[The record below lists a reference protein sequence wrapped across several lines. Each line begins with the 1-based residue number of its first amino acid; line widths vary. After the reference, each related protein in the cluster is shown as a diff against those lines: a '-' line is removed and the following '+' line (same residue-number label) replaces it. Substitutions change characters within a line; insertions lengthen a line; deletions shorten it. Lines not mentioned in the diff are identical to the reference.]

1 MDVKKIKNLDL
12 KSLFLLT
19 AILFLLF
26 STVLVGVYISNKIK
40 EGRYIGQEVETKNKI
55 TVSGKGEIYT
65 KPDLAVINFSVVT
78 EAKTV
83 RGALNNNAEKMNAV
97 IKAVK
102 NQGVDDKD
110 LKTTNFNIYPRY
122 EWYERSE
129 LYPQGKRVLVGYEV
143 RQTLEVKVRD
153 IGKISQV
160 IDSAIDA
167 GANQV
172 SNLSFTVDKQDEFKK
187 QAREKAIKEAKAKA
201 KEIAS
206 QLGIHLVRIIGFSE
220 SAIMPTPRLFNFEG
234 EAMGMGG
241 GGTAPQIETGENK
254 IGVTVNITYEIR

>member
-1 MDVKKIKNLDL
+1 MGKKSKQKIK
-12 KSLFLLT
+12 
-19 AILFLLF
+19 LLF
-26 STVLVGVYISNKIK
+26 
-40 EGRYIGQEVETKNKI
+40 QEK
-55 TVSGKGEIYT
+55 
-65 KPDLAVINFSVVT
+65 
-78 EAKTV
+78 
-83 RGALNNNAEKMNAV
+83 
-97 IKAVK
+97 
-102 NQGVDDKD
+102 
-110 LKTTNFNIYPRY
+110 KTTNFNIYPRY
-122 EWYERSE
+122 EWYEGSK

>member
-1 MDVKKIKNLDL
+1 MDVEKIKNLDL
-12 KSLFLLT
+12 KSFFLLT

-40 EGRYIGQEVETKNKI
+40 EGRYIGQGAGVKNTI
-55 TVSGKGEIYT
+55 TVSGTGEVYT

-78 EAKTV
+78 EAKKV
-83 RGALNNNAEKMNAV
+83 GDALNDNVKKMNAV
-97 IKAVK
+97 IEAVS

-110 LKTTNFNIYPRY
+110 LKTTDFNVYPRY
-122 EWYERSE
+122 EWHKISE

-153 IGKISQV
+153 IEKISQV

-206 QLGIHLVRIIGFSE
+206 QLGVRLVKIVGFNE
-220 SAIMPTPRLFNFEG
+220 STAMPVPRPIYFRE
-234 EAMGMGG
+234 ETSGMGG
-241 GGTAPQIETGENK
+241 GEVPQIETGENK
-254 IGVTVNITYEIR
+254 ITVSVSITYEIR

>member
-1 MDVKKIKNLDL
+1 MDIKKIKNLDL
-12 KSLFLLT
+12 KSFFLLT

-26 STVLVGVYISNKIK
+26 STVLIGVYISNKIK
-40 EGRYIGQEVETKNKI
+40 EGRYIGQGAEEKNTI
-55 TVSGKGEIYT
+55 TVSGTGEIYV
-65 KPDLAVINFSVVT
+65 KPDLAIINFSVIT

-83 RGALNNNAEKMNAV
+83 GEALNNNAQKMNAV
-97 IKAVK
+97 IEAVS
-102 NQGVDDKD
+102 NQGIDDKD

-129 LYPQGKRVLVGYEV
+129 FYPQGKRVLAGYEV

-160 IDSAIDA
+160 IDSAVDA

-172 SNLSFTVDKQDEFKK
+172 NNLSFTIDEQDEFKK

-201 KEIAS
+201 KEIANP
-206 QLGIHLVRIIGFSE
+206 LGVHLVKITGFSE
-220 SAIMPTPRLFNFEG
+220 SAVIPIPRSFNFEG
-234 EAMGMGG
+234 EAMGIGSGG
-241 GGTAPQIETGENK
+241 VPQIETGENK
-254 IGVTVNITYEIR
+254 IEVTVSITYEIR